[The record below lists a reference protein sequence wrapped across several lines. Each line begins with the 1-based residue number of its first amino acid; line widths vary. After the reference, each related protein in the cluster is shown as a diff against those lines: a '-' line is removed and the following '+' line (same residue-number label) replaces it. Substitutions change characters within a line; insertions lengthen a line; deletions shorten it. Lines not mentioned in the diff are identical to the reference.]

1 MEKSVFIDRDIW
13 TVVSTQESGHL
24 IQVGRLFFLASLA
37 FQQRYWY
44 SKTMK
49 LLMLYTD
56 RFSYRPA
63 HKALENQPY
72 CSEPGEIFDAVI
84 GLIHSEAIDE
94 ENAPGVE
101 KKLVKNLKWGARK
114 NETRRVVLHTFSHL
128 AETKA
133 SADFTKSLLMRVEE
147 RLGKAGYEV
156 SQTPFGY
163 FLDLDLQ
170 APGRSTARIFS
181 SF

>member
-1 MEKSVFIDRDIW
+1 
-13 TVVSTQESGHL
+13 
-24 IQVGRLFFLASLA
+24 
-37 FQQRYWY
+37 
-44 SKTMK
+44 MK

-63 HKALENQPY
+63 HKTLESEPD
-72 CSEPGEIFDAVI
+72 CSEAAEIKDAVI
-84 GLIHSEAIDE
+84 GLVHAEASDE
-94 ENAPGVE
+94 ENASGVE

-114 NETRRVVLHTFSHL
+114 NETRRIVIHTFSHL

-133 SADFTKSLLMRVEE
+133 SADFTKSLLVRAEE
-147 RLGKAGYEV
+147 RLRNAGYEV
-156 SQTPFGY
+156 LQTPFGY

-170 APGRSTARIFS
+170 VPGRSTARIFT